1 MLSSYLDASNAGWKL
16 GVAKSFSWPS
26 CVHRV
31 KGAPDLLA
39 YLHANSNAAGYAF
52 ILSRA
57 ASLAVHP
64 CTEYMV
70 HDLLTYGV
78 EIVVLL
84 QRVLLLM
91 KCKQLMAMASL
102 ARVQKLQMLQ
112 HLMRVLPAFK

>member
-1 MLSSYLDASNAGWKL
+1 
-16 GVAKSFSWPS
+16 
-26 CVHRV
+26 
-31 KGAPDLLA
+31 
-39 YLHANSNAAGYAF
+39 
-52 ILSRA
+52 
-57 ASLAVHP
+57 
-64 CTEYMV
+64 MV